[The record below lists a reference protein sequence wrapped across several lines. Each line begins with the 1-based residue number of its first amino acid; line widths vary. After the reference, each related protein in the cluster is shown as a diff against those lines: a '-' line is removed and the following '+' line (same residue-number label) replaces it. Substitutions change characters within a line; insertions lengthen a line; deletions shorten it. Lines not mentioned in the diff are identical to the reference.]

1 MEQFLKELAS
11 LLAKHDASIFYTK
24 DDDGIHFKVGTQ
36 EMTTHLSDNPQQ
48 DIETLLAELAT
59 PPATE
64 MTNISNAKPCLS
76 LATRTNEDHAES
88 DNHLAQAIKGQMAN
102 DISEAQ
108 VKAGRVNAML
118 EHDYKETQ
126 TDG

>member
-1 MEQFLKELAS
+1 MEQFLKELGS

-36 EMTTHLSDNPQQ
+36 EVVTHLSDTPQQ
-48 DIETLLAELAT
+48 DIEALLAELAT

-64 MTNISNAKPCLS
+64 TGDSSNTKPCLS
-76 LATRTNEDHAES
+76 IATRSIEHHAES
-88 DNHLAQAIKGQMAN
+88 DHHLAQAIKGQMAN

-108 VKAGRVNAML
+108 AKAGRVYAMP
-118 EHDYKETQ
+118 EHSHKETQ
-126 TDG
+126 ADG

>member
-11 LLAKHDASIFYTK
+11 LIAKHDASIFYTK

-36 EMTTHLSDNPQQ
+36 EVATHLSDTPQQ
-48 DIETLLAELAT
+48 DIEALLAELAT

-64 MTNISNAKPCLS
+64 MTDSSNVKPCLS
-76 LATRTNEDHAES
+76 LATRTSEDHAES
-88 DNHLAQAIKGQMAN
+88 DHHLAQAIKGQMAN

-108 VKAGRVNAML
+108 AKAASVYAMP
-118 EHDYKETQ
+118 EHGHKETHS
-126 TDG
+126 DG